1 MLERLD
7 EQRKQ
12 IKAREYYTY
21 EHTSIVS
28 KIIITKDRIKK

>member
-21 EHTSIVS
+21 ELTSIGA
-28 KIIITKDRIKK
+28 KIRRTKDRIKK